1 MGRLTILGYASFYIS
16 DSKLQMNWV
25 TKLSWLH
32 QKQTY
37 TFDYEVEALIVDDI
51 SLFFHMWTF
60 QAPLEEKP
68 TD

>member
-1 MGRLTILGYASFYIS
+1 MILGYASFYIS

-25 TKLSWLH
+25 TKLSWLQ
-32 QKQTY
+32 QKELTH
-37 TFDYEVEALIVDDI
+37 TFDYEVGALIVEDI